1 MSSDAI
7 IPRAGGALLEPFEFV
22 SPSSIDEAVKTL
34 ASNGDNVRILAGG
47 TDMLVQMRAGRRTA
61 PLVVD
66 IKGIPELNAV
76 SYDASKGLTLGAA
89 VPCYKIYQDKTLSE
103 AYPGLMDSAS
113 LIGGIQIQGRASIGG
128 NICNAAPS
136 GDAIPAVIALGGVC
150 NVAGPNGNRE
160 ILVED
165 FCTAP
170 GQNALQNGELLVS
183 ISIPAPQANSGASYL
198 RFIPR
203 NEMDIAVA
211 GVGSSVVLDSS
222 GQNFVSARIS
232 LASVA
237 PTPVFAKEAG
247 DSLAGKAVSEE
258 SIQQASELAQAAA
271 KPISDMRG
279 TIRQRTHLIGVL
291 TRRTL
296 NNAIERARGG

>member
-1 MSSDAI
+1 M
-7 IPRAGGALLEPFEFV
+7 EPFDFL
-22 SPSSIDEAVKTL
+22 SPSSIDEAVQTL
-34 ASNGDNVRILAGG
+34 ASKGNQARIMAGG
-47 TDMLVQMRAGRRTA
+47 TDMLVQMRAGRGTA
-61 PLVVD
+61 PFVVD
-66 IKGIPELNAV
+66 IKDIPELNEV

-89 VPCYKIYQDKTLSE
+89 VPCYRIYEDKTLSD
-103 AYPGLMDSAS
+103 AYPGLMDAAS

-136 GDAIPAVIALGGVC
+136 GDSIPIVIALGGIC
-150 NVAGPNGNRE
+150 NIASANGTRQ
-160 ILVED
+160 LPVEEM
-165 FCTAP
+165 CTAP
-170 GQNALQNGELLVS
+170 GRNALEEGEFLVS
-183 ISIPAPQANSGASYL
+183 IHFPAPQANSGANYL

-211 GVGSSVVLDSS
+211 GVGSSVQLDAS
-222 GQNFVSARIS
+222 GQNFVSARIA

-247 DSLAGKAVSEE
+247 DSLAGKPVNEDT
-258 SIQQASELAQAAA
+258 IQAASELAQSAA

-279 TIRQRTHLIGVL
+279 TVRQRTHLIGVL

-296 NNAIERARGG
+296 NNAIERARGA

>member
-1 MSSDAI
+1 M
-7 IPRAGGALLEPFEFV
+7 EPFEFV
-22 SPSSIDEAVKTL
+22 SPSSIDEAVKLL
-34 ASNGDNVRILAGG
+34 ASKGDQARIMAGG

-66 IKGIPELNAV
+66 IKGIPELNV
-76 SYDASKGLTLGAA
+76 MSYDSNKGLTLGAA
-89 VPCYKIYQDKTLSE
+89 VPCYKIYQDATLSKVF
-103 AYPGLMDSAS
+103 PGLIDTAE

-136 GDAIPAVIALGGVC
+136 GDSIPAIIALGGVC
-150 NVAGPNGNRE
+150 NIAGPNGTRE
-160 ILVED
+160 MAAED

-170 GQNALQNGELLVS
+170 GQNALQNGEILVS
-183 ISIPAPQANSGASYL
+183 ISIPAPVANSGANYL

-203 NEMDIAVA
+203 NEMDIAVV
-211 GVGSSVVLDSS
+211 GVGTSVVLDAS
-222 GQNFVSARIS
+222 GRNFVSARIS

-247 DSLAGKAVSEE
+247 DSLAGKPVSEE
-258 SIQQASELAQAAA
+258 AIQQASELAQAAA

-279 TIRQRTHLIGVL
+279 TIRQRVHLVGVF

>member
-1 MSSDAI
+1 M
-7 IPRAGGALLEPFEFV
+7 EPFDFV

-34 ASNGDNVRILAGG
+34 ASKGDQARIMAGG

-61 PLVVD
+61 PLVVN
-66 IKGIPELNAV
+66 IKGIPELNEV

-89 VPCYKIYQDKTLSE
+89 VPCYQIYQNKTLAN

-113 LIGGIQIQGRASIGG
+113 LIGGIQIQGRATIGG

-136 GDAIPAVIALGGVC
+136 GDSIPIVIALGGIC
-150 NVAGPNGNRE
+150 NIAGPNGTRQ
-160 ILVED
+160 LPVEEM
-165 FCTAP
+165 CTAP
-170 GQNALQNGELLVS
+170 GRNALADGEILVS
-183 ISIPAPQANSGASYL
+183 ISLPAPVANSGANYQ
-198 RFIPR
+198 RFTPR

-211 GVGSSVVLDSS
+211 GVGSSVVLDAS
-222 GQNFVSARIS
+222 GQNFVSARIA

-247 DSLAGKAVSEE
+247 DSLAGKPVNEDT
-258 SIQQASELAQAAA
+258 IQAASELAQSAA
-271 KPISDMRG
+271 KPITDMRG